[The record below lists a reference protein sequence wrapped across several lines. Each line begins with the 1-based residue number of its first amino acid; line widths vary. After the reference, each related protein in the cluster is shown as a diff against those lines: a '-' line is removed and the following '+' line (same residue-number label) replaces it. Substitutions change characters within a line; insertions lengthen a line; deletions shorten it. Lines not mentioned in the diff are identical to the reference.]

1 VTTSD
6 VGRVARF
13 RQNEAL
19 RAFAE
24 VLPGPFAFQCECS
37 NGRCRELVLV
47 EGAHV
52 HAVRTNPRRLVMANG
67 HEGNQ
72 ERAVVQ
78 YDGYVIV
85 ELDDGWQARA
95 R

>member
-1 VTTSD
+1 LTNSD

-13 RQNEAL
+13 RKNEAL
-19 RAFAE
+19 RASADA
-24 VLPGPFAFQCECS
+24 LPGPFAFQCECS

-47 EGAHV
+47 EAAHV
-52 HAVRTNPRRLVMANG
+52 HAVRSNPRRLVMANG
-67 HEGNQ
+67 HEGDG

-85 ELDDGWQARA
+85 ELDNDWQGRA

>member
-1 VTTSD
+1 VTPSD
-6 VGRVARF
+6 AGRVARF

-19 RAFAE
+19 RASAE
-24 VLPGPFAFQCECS
+24 GLPGPFAFQCECS

-47 EGAHV
+47 EAAHV
-52 HAVRTNPRRLVMANG
+52 HAVRSNPRRLVIANG
-67 HEGNQ
+67 HEGNR
-72 ERAVVQ
+72 ERAVVH